1 MTVQTKTRPAEVNLW
16 TATNPEAR
24 DFRLETIGKA
34 WKSAPLTPVEQGK
47 IHATVPAPEKG
58 WTAYF
63 VELVFDSGTP
73 VPYRFS
79 TEIRVVP
86 DILPYA
92 EQSN

>member
-1 MTVQTKTRPAEVNLW
+1 MW

-24 DFRLETIGKA
+24 DFRLETIGKV
-34 WKSAPLTPVEQGK
+34 WKSKPLTPTGSGTYD
-47 IHATVPAPEKG
+47 ARVPAPEKG

-63 VELVFDSGTP
+63 VELHFDSGTP

-86 DILPYA
+86 DTLPYA
-92 EQSN
+92 DKLKAAAR